1 MKLIKIKDNTAI
13 RKDVLCDVENLTN
26 KIVNK
31 TLGQLEQEGIFV
43 FPELIRNAEDI
54 TRDQMILQGI
64 NGTLRSGNVMG
75 FLGFGK
81 ERLYNYEVFRI

>member
-31 TLGQLEQEGIFV
+31 TLGQLEQEGS
-43 FPELIRNAEDI
+43 R
-54 TRDQMILQGI
+54 
-64 NGTLRSGNVMG
+64 LR
-75 FLGFGK
+75 
-81 ERLYNYEVFRI
+81 